1 MTQKYFYV
9 CTNHSNNQIKEKKRV
24 VQMGKKRKR
33 KEFGKHLGELRLEER
48 TSGPY
53 GAMSR
58 KSKTKATGGRA
69 GFLVNGLHADNIQR
83 FKRDVPGAFCASTVR
98 DLTRV
103 PPRDAYVAPYSYIGL
118 PVFGSSHLYSNAS
131 SSNNANFNIFFT
143 LFFFVF
149 IRKIQN

>member
-1 MTQKYFYV
+1 MSGI
-9 CTNHSNNQIKEKKRV
+9 NGKK
-24 VQMGKKRKR
+24 KKRK
-33 KEFGKHLGELRLEER
+33 ELGKHLGELRLEER

-98 DLTRV
+98 ALTRV
-103 PPRDAYVAPYSYIGL
+103 PPRDAYVAPYSYIGFPFL
-118 PVFGSSHLYSNAS
+118 GVRTSTQMHHHQITPIS
-131 SSNNANFNIFFT
+131 IFSL
-143 LFFFVF
+143 LFFSLFLLGKS
-149 IRKIQN
+149 KIKK